1 MSAIAKLYDVILCNR
16 FLQWYK
22 PKFEQA
28 GAQKGR
34 GCEEQIFV
42 IRLLIDIARKCKFPL
57 YIGYVDYMKAYDKVR
72 RNVLL
77 DMLYRAG
84 CGTIFLMAIAASLVN
99 CSGLIGGQIFETSAG
114 VRQGAST
121 SCPLFTFFIDATI
134 TAVCALGPDG
144 WLENLHILL
153 LMDDTVIFA
162 TSRSSLIA
170 KLRVLKRKADEL
182 GMEIHPTKSKFMS
195 TDTSD
200 VSPIVIDS
208 VIMSHTITYI
218 YLGAVISMDNIAEQV
233 KLHFKEK
240 YYQVLKFYAFLYK
253 NNDAPFYI
261 KKRV

>member
-99 CSGLIGGQIFETSAG
+99 CSGLYILEVKYLKHQLEYDRVHPQV
-114 VRQGAST
+114 VRYLRS
-121 SCPLFTFFIDATI
+121 
-134 TAVCALGPDG
+134 
-144 WLENLHILL
+144 LL
-153 LMDDTVIFA
+153 T
-162 TSRSSLIA
+162 
-170 KLRVLKRKADEL
+170 
-182 GMEIHPTKSKFMS
+182 
-195 TDTSD
+195 
-200 VSPIVIDS
+200 
-208 VIMSHTITYI
+208 
-218 YLGAVISMDNIAEQV
+218 Q
-233 KLHFKEK
+233 
-240 YYQVLKFYAFLYK
+240 Q
-253 NNDAPFYI
+253 
-261 KKRV
+261 